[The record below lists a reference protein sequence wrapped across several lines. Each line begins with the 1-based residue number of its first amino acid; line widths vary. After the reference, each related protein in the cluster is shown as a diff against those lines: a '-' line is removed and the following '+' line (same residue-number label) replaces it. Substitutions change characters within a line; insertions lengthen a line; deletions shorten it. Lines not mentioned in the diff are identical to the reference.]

1 MRSTDSKLIEH
12 YFQFDLKKKD
22 LKMAKC
28 ARGHQK
34 ELRKVSPSIT
44 APPPLLEKKR
54 KRRKI
59 QSLRGAQ
66 TEVQQAIFWKQGVQ
80 KL

>member
-1 MRSTDSKLIEH
+1 
-12 YFQFDLKKKD
+12 
-22 LKMAKC
+22 MAKC

-44 APPPLLEKKR
+44 APPPLLEKR

-59 QSLRGAQ
+59 LSLRGAQ

>member
-1 MRSTDSKLIEH
+1 
-12 YFQFDLKKKD
+12 
-22 LKMAKC
+22 MAKC

-44 APPPLLEKKR
+44 APPTPLEKRKKR
-54 KRRKI
+54 KTR
-59 QSLRGAQ
+59 SLRGAQ
-66 TEVQQAIFWKQGVQ
+66 TEVQQAIFWKQGLQ

>member
-1 MRSTDSKLIEH
+1 MV
-12 YFQFDLKKKD
+12 
-22 LKMAKC
+22 KC

-44 APPPLLEKKR
+44 APPTPLEKRKKR
-54 KRRKI
+54 KIR
-59 QSLRGAQ
+59 SLRGAQ
-66 TEVQQAIFWKQGVQ
+66 TEVQQAIFWKQGLQ

>member
-1 MRSTDSKLIEH
+1 MV
-12 YFQFDLKKKD
+12 
-22 LKMAKC
+22 KC

-44 APPPLLEKKR
+44 APPPPLEKKR

-59 QSLRGAQ
+59 RSLRGAQ
-66 TEVQQAIFWKQGVQ
+66 TEVQQAIFWKQGLQ